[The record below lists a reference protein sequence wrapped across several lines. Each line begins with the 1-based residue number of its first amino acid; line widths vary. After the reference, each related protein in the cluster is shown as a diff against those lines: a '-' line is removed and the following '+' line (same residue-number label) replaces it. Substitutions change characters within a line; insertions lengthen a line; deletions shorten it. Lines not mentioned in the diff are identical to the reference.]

1 MKFQSTRELKSSAL
15 SAAQVIKQG
24 LAGDGGLFVPEEIPT
39 LTFEEI
45 DTNRYPCFP
54 LVLQAAKM
62 GDNYPCALS
71 AANEEAVKMFLQ
83 GRIRF
88 TDIYGY
94 LADCLDLNLLKGDG
108 YDVLKEV
115 DRAARSRA
123 ISRFSAKN
131 A

>member
-1 MKFQSTRELKSSAL
+1 MVEFEDGTIMAQMAAPDMRLPIALAL
-15 SAAQVIKQG
+15 SYPQRLDVGVERVNLLSQA
-24 LAGDGGLFVPEEIPT
+24 

-45 DTNRYPCFP
+45 DTKRYPCFP
-54 LVLQAAKM
+54 LVLQAAQM

-94 LADCLDLNLLKGDG
+94 LA
-108 YDVLKEV
+108 
-115 DRAARSRA
+115 ARST
-123 ISRFSAKN
+123 SFKTS
-131 A
+131 

>member
-1 MKFQSTRELKSSAL
+1 
-15 SAAQVIKQG
+15 
-24 LAGDGGLFVPEEIPT
+24 
-39 LTFEEI
+39 
-45 DTNRYPCFP
+45 
-54 LVLQAAKM
+54 M